1 MKKKIL
7 LISSIILGV
16 VTLICIV
23 LVIKNANTKN
33 NETKISKETTS
44 TKQESIVG
52 QNDINN
58 TFVTSIETEDEEIE
72 NTEEKSLE
80 QTQEKIKE
88 ETKEEKA
95 QETTKEIKQETKE
108 EVKQEVKQVTQ
119 DKKIE
124 NTQEKTTSKVT
135 KETTGT
141 VEKQEQSTTTTV
153 PTTQNEQKAPE
164 QAVEQEPAKPVEE
177 PKEETKKIDLSK
189 YDYYENS
196 LNGSYKGFI
205 KDDAEMSKLKS
216 LIDTAINEFGYT
228 NVKIVQDSS
237 LPKSGLRSFTANKI
251 NVENLVYDSDGF
263 TICYYAVKE
272 YHISSDGTETFFQTR
287 SYIKVK

>member
-16 VTLICIV
+16 VALICIV
-23 LVIKNANTKN
+23 LVIKNGNTKN

-44 TKQESIVG
+44 TKQESIIG

-58 TFVTSIETEDEEIE
+58 TVATSIETEEKETE
-72 NTEEKSLE
+72 NTEEKSVK

-88 ETKEEKA
+88 ETKEEKT
-95 QETTKEIKQETKE
+95 QEITKEIKQETKE
-108 EVKQEVKQVTQ
+108 EVKQEIKQVTQ

-141 VEKQEQSTTTTV
+141 VEKKEQPTTTTV
-153 PTTQNEQKAPE
+153 PTKNEEKAPE
-164 QAVEQEPAKPVEE
+164 QVVEQEPAKPIEE

-205 KDDAEMSKLKS
+205 RDDAEISKLKS

-228 NVKIVQDSS
+228 NVKIVQDNS
-237 LPKSGLRSFTANKI
+237 LPKSGLRSFTANKT

-272 YHISSDGTETFFQTR
+272 YHISSDGTETLFQTR